1 MMRRIFITKLFLLQ
15 LAILGPLLC
24 FRPGSAQD
32 TDNDSVYIAV
42 VLKVVPPVQL
52 RRSDKEEFV
61 PLKRDDRIFP
71 GDRIV
76 CSEGGYASLI
86 FTDSAVEIKLFPN
99 TELTFQ
105 GKRSKDTILKRLFL
119 PFGCL
124 WTKVKHGDVEVIT
137 PASVASV
144 KGTEWWT
151 LVESSN
157 LAKIVVIEGDVEVRH
172 RTTGR
177 RETVTTGLTAV
188 AVPDRGLEIAPTES
202 FEPPK
207 EPSKSNRNSLEI
219 EFEDES
225 GEKKTLQIEFEE

>member
-1 MMRRIFITKLFLLQ
+1 MMRKVFITKLFLLQ
-15 LAILGPLLC
+15 LAVLGPLLC

-42 VLKVVPPVQL
+42 AVKVVPPVQL

-76 CSEGGYASLI
+76 CAEGGYASLI

-99 TELTFQ
+99 TELILQ
-105 GKRSKDTILKRLFL
+105 GKRSEDTILKRLFL
-119 PFGCL
+119 PVGRL
-124 WTKVKHGDVEVIT
+124 WTKVKRGDVEVIT
-137 PASVASV
+137 PSSVASV

-151 LVESSN
+151 LVEPSN
-157 LAKIVVIEGDVEVRH
+157 FTKIVVIEGDVEVLH
-172 RTTGR
+172 RPTSR
-177 RETVTTGLTAV
+177 KETVTAGFTAV
-188 AVPDRGLEIAPTES
+188 ANPGGMMDVSPTDKFDAPQ
-202 FEPPK
+202 EPP
-207 EPSKSNRNSLEI
+207 ESDGSSLEI

-225 GEKKTLQIEFEE
+225 GEKKTLRIEFEE